1 MTDKEIVELYD
12 RQPDLLLSDLARLT
26 GKTVKQ
32 LKDLLLK

>member
-12 RQPDLLLSDLARLT
+12 SKPDMLLSDLARLT

-32 LKDLLLK
+32 IKDLLLK